1 MYKILVSY
9 DGTDFSGWQFQPHA
23 PSVIQTLQDAFAGV
37 FGSSIKMLGASRTDA
52 GVHALGQVAVF
63 STDLIM
69 DLRRMLNAW
78 NDALPPSIVIRDLV
92 QVSDT
97 FHPMY
102 GVQEKTYWYHFFLKR
117 PLPFVERY
125 GWFFRYPIDFKILEQ
140 ALQLFVGTHDFR
152 SFCTGTDMGE
162 NTVRT
167 INSIKLVY
175 IKRFGAW
182 RIEFNGPGF
191 MRHMIRRIVGACM
204 QVAAKEDLSLGYL
217 EDVLSQ
223 KDPRQILVN
232 APAKGLCLVKIR
244 YVLNK
249 ENKDG
254 LCNK

>member
-1 MYKILVSY
+1 MYKIIVSY

-23 PSVIQTLQDAFAGV
+23 PSVIQALQDVFAHV
-37 FGSSIKMLGASRTDA
+37 FGSPIKILGASRTDA

-63 STDLIM
+63 STDLGM
-69 DLRRMLNAW
+69 DAQRMLGAW
-78 NDALPPSIVIRDLV
+78 NDALPASIVIRALE
-92 QVSDT
+92 QVPDN

-102 GVQEKTYWYHFFLKR
+102 CVKEKTYWYHFFLKR

-125 GWFFRYPIDFKILEQ
+125 GWYFRYSIDFKKLEQ
-140 ALQLFVGTHDFR
+140 ALNIFVGTHDFR

-182 RIEFNGPGF
+182 RIEFKGPGF

-204 QVAAKEDLSLGYL
+204 QVAAKEDFSLDYI
-217 EDVLSQ
+217 ENVLAQ
-223 KDPRQILVN
+223 KNPKQILVN
-232 APAKGLCLVKIR
+232 APAKGLCLVKVR
-244 YVLNK
+244 YFSNK
-249 ENKDG
+249 EDKNE
-254 LCNK
+254 LCSQ

>member
-1 MYKILVSY
+1 MYKIIVSY

-23 PSVIQTLQDAFAGV
+23 PSVIQALQDSFARV
-37 FGSSIKMLGASRTDA
+37 FGSPIKILGASRTDA

-63 STDLIM
+63 STDLCM
-69 DLRRMLNAW
+69 DLERMLNAW
-78 NDALPPSIVIRDLV
+78 NDALPSSIVIRKLEHVPD
-92 QVSDT
+92 D

-125 GWFFRYPIDFKILEQ
+125 GWFFRYSIDVSVLEQ
-140 ALQLFVGTHDFR
+140 ALQIFVGTHDFR

-167 INSIKLVY
+167 INSIKVTY

-182 RIEFNGPGF
+182 RIEFKGPGF

-204 QVAAKEDLSLGYL
+204 QVAAKEDLTLGYL
-217 EDVLSQ
+217 EDVLAQ
-223 KDPRQILVN
+223 KNPKQMLVN
-232 APAKGLCLVKIR
+232 APAKGLCLVKIK
-244 YVLNK
+244 YFLNK
-249 ENKDG
+249 EQKDE
-254 LCNK
+254 LCS